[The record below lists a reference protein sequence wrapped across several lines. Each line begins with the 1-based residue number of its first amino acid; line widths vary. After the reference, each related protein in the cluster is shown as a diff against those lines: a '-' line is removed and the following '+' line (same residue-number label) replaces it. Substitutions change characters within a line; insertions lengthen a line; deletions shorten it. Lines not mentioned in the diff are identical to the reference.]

1 MYRGAIC
8 CTFGGAGASTT
19 KNKLQ
24 IYHAS
29 VNWVKSTISSIKD
42 SIIRNCGEECSTVR
56 RRDENLRA
64 WHENVSF
71 HGSNGNGRKN

>member
-8 CTFGGAGASTT
+8 CTFGGAGTSTT

-29 VNWVKSTISSIKD
+29 VNWGKVHNSSITD
-42 SIIRNCGEECSTVR
+42 SIIFGIVEKNAARFGGEMKSES
-56 RRDENLRA
+56 LA
-64 WHENVSF
+64 
-71 HGSNGNGRKN
+71 